1 MIFVI
6 VVWATMFTESVV
18 LDFIKVFVYFF
29 GIAGACIVFMYNANT
44 QYLKMLPIGMFMMI
58 MFSII
63 IIFVILLKIISK
75 GMMDCWGE
83 FIAFFFAVA

>member
-29 GIAGACIVFMYNANT
+29 GIAGACIVALYTCNEKH
-44 QYLKMLPIGMFMMI
+44 LKMLPVGMFMMI

-83 FIAFFFAVA
+83 FIALFFAAA